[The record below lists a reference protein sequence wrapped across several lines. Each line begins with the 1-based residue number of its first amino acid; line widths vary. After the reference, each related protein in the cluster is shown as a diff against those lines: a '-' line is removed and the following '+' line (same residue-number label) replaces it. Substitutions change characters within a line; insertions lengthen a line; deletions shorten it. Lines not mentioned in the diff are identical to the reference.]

1 MDNLFYKQAKENIL
15 RLRNQELRDAIEYEA
30 TCLKY
35 DSEKLV
41 LTAEVNEEI
50 ENLKKRMEKLPVRCR
65 WDDYF
70 RNGYRS
76 AILDIRK
83 AGKYH
88 PEQLEWL
95 RSKERFRR

>member
-1 MDNLFYKQAKENIL
+1 MDNQFYKKARENIL
-15 RLRNQELRDAIEYEA
+15 RLRNQELREEIKFEA
-30 TCLKY
+30 ECLKY
-35 DSEKLV
+35 ASEKLI

-50 ENLKKRMEKLPVRCR
+50 ENLKKRIEKLPGRDR
-65 WDDYF
+65 WDDF
-70 RNGYRS
+70 ARNGYRS
-76 AILDIRK
+76 AIQDIRK